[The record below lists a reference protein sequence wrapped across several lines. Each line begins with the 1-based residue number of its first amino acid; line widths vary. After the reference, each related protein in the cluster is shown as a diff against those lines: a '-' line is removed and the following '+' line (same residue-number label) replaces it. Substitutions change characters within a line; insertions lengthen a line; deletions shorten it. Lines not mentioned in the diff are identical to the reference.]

1 MNENGKKRREWVK
14 TAAIVFLSVMLVLTF
29 FSQTILNY
37 SLPEVATQ
45 YVQSGSITAKIRGT
59 GVIES
64 GDPYEVKVTES
75 RKVSSVAVRVGDTVQ
90 KGDVLLYLEDSES
103 EELKQAREELE
114 SAQNAYDLALLT
126 ESITS
131 SDIYNANKDI
141 SYEALRRKI
150 TNAQAQV
157 KAAEDAVKPL
167 QDKVDE
173 INKAIADIDAQVAYE
188 RSQDSTAESRV
199 PVAKKALE
207 NAQEQLKRATADKEN
222 KEKAYAD
229 AVKRVEDLNSQ
240 MNSVS
245 GNDAEQQLKDLQGQL
260 TVAQADRA
268 DKETKKNEAV
278 NAYNAAKTAEEN
290 AAKALAEAEQNK
302 DNREANQVINNL
314 NSQKAAYELQKYSVE
329 KELAA
334 AKAQVDEKK
343 QELTEQVSNIGNIAG
358 LEAKLNDIEKARKKV
373 DELTEKAVDATVKAD
388 ISGTVTAINV
398 TAGNTTSAAAPVAV
412 LQPEGKG
419 YTLSFSVTN
428 EQAKRLS
435 VGDRADLINAWR
447 YDDVEATLASIKPDR
462 ENPGQKKMLT
472 FNITGEVV
480 AGQTLNL
487 SVGQKSAN
495 FDLIVPNSA
504 IREDGNGKFILIVES
519 RPSPLGNR
527 YIATRVDVEVLASD
541 DTQSAISGALYGY
554 EYVITTATKP
564 VEAGKQVRLADN

>member
-90 KGDVLLYLEDSES
+90 KGDVLLYLEEADS

-114 SAQNAYDLALLT
+114 SAENAYAMALLT

-131 SDIYNANKDI
+131 SDIYNANKDV
-141 SYEALRRKI
+141 SLETLRKRI
-150 TNAQAQV
+150 NNAQAQV

-167 QDKVDE
+167 QDRVDQ
-173 INKAIADIDAQVAYE
+173 IVKAMADIDAQIAYE

-199 PVAKKALE
+199 PVAQKALE
-207 NAQEQLKRATADKEN
+207 NAQEQLKRADADREN

-229 AVKRVEDLNSQ
+229 AVKRVEDINSQ

-245 GNDAEQQLKDLQGQL
+245 GNDAEQKLKDLQGQL

-290 AAKALAEAEQNK
+290 ARKALAEAEQNK

-334 AKAQVDEKK
+334 AKAQVEEKQ
-343 QELTEQVSNIGNIAG
+343 QELTELGSSIGNIAN
-358 LEAKLNDIEKARKKV
+358 LEAKLNDIEKAQKKV

-398 TAGNTTSAAAPVAV
+398 TAGNTTSAASPVAV

-419 YTLSFSVTN
+419 YTLTFSVTN

-462 ENPGQKKMLT
+462 ENPGQKKVLT

-541 DTQSAISGALYGY
+541 DNQSAISGALYGY